1 MVLSPSMLNVVA
13 TSLIFRLASTG
24 NRKILLQDLSHV
36 FSTTL
41 LEQKTS
47 LKQTE
52 KWYGQRPKA
61 KGRAVRSFTRTAI
74 TKYHRPSGLNGRC
87 FLSPSPGGWK
97 SEIKVLMV
105 RFLLRPL
112 SLWLALGSLLFV
124 LATWCFFYVS

>member
-24 NRKILLQDLSHV
+24 NRKIALQDLSHV

-52 KWYGQRPKA
+52 KLYGQRPKA
-61 KGRAVRSFTRTAI
+61 GQRKGSVFVYKACHNEISLTEWLKQQMFSFSQCWR
-74 TKYHRPSGLNGRC
+74 L
-87 FLSPSPGGWK
+87 
-97 SEIKVLMV
+97 EV
-105 RFLLRPL
+105 
-112 SLWLALGSLLFV
+112 
-124 LATWCFFYVS
+124 